1 MSFEEINAE
10 YQKRKKEKEQNLQSS
25 ENSQSI
31 NNINSRQVA
40 ENFLSIRVRDLFN
53 NNNQFQTNYNKRYF
67 DSNGKFNSSVYRSDT
82 DNWLSAT
89 QKHYQYF
96 NTQADEIN
104 KLLDHNSG
112 ILDTK
117 YVSNIKKLLDD
128 GKKQNEEMLK
138 VASADK
144 DYYTQFDNEAHWR
157 SAYNNERFSQKYNG
171 YSYAEAKKALENA
184 SDKEEAQWLS
194 NNLNEF
200 MTSEDA
206 AKKIAEIDSQIKSL
220 GPDFSH
226 SSTFEEYA
234 DEAVDY
240 LYDRNNLKKEKQKYE
255 GIRSRKAEEE
265 KISELSSVKS
275 NSDFKKLS
283 AYDPKNS
290 NSDYDYIN
298 GLIKDT
304 RIASND
310 AVMTAML
317 KSYEN
322 NGYDAMTEEEKRVY
336 NYYYNSGNKEKAAE
350 YLSSIRNTLL
360 KRKSDSLSSDI
371 QKTVN
376 EAGFIGNT
384 VLSLATVPMNV
395 FGSIPAFLGDVAGM
409 ATGTY
414 SPYAS
419 TRNIQRAASD
429 IRGSVADKIADNTN
443 ITIGGQNVLSQAY
456 QGVMSTADS
465 LLGATTLGKLYTV
478 SMSMGAASQK
488 AQELYERGA
497 SDKQI
502 VTGGILS
509 GIAEGLFEKVS
520 LDHLLKA
527 KEATTLS
534 KLIYNFFI
542 AQGFVEGSEEVATD
556 IANFFID
563 EGVMG
568 SNSERANKVKKYT
581 ARGLS
586 EKEAEKRAILDKITE
601 AAWSGAVGAFSG
613 MLSGGAFSA
622 AETADTIKS
631 GSIVKNENNTEAL
644 KAAALETDRSS
655 EAYKLASEM
664 NKTKSEPSSFKTGA
678 LYKSTVSQQIKE
690 ANAGKS
696 QIEIE
701 NELIKSGLS
710 ETEAAVFSD
719 TISKLISGKKVSQSR
734 YNSLISNEKAS
745 GVLLRTAEDN
755 ADKQRQGQNK
765 AYQTQQLA
773 VSSKNKL
780 ISKINSLRES
790 NINISGEEITKG
802 LKQNGVSGYTAKKIS
817 PALEKYLN
825 GKNLTREE
833 TKLIAN
839 NAAVMKTANQIVNN
853 KLKSAQNEAVSQKEN
868 NITDETKTEI
878 PDDFDK
884 NISSEGKTIITKT
897 GKQITIES
905 INSLDKHGNMTFRT
919 SEGEEVNMKDVSYAS
934 DGEALVISAIASTSA
949 TPQAA
954 TMMYKAFEPGKHP
967 LNRAKF
973 YARGIQWPFN
983 DGLSRRAMRSP
994 GAYDISEKQAKIA
1007 YNAGREAAQNRD
1019 AERRAKTINK
1029 RAALTE
1035 NGEIKGN
1042 NQIFFEEGINQNTL
1056 SSKQK
1061 TGVETAK
1068 LLVNAGLSNDVHFF
1082 SSYTNSDG
1090 KRVFMYRGK
1099 ELSAPNG
1106 WYQPSD
1112 GSIWIDLN
1120 SGDDGQGLVLFTLS
1134 HELTHNIR
1142 AVSPDSF
1149 NRLADFLREEYGDNK
1164 FENLIEKELMRVREN
1179 DEYSKLSESELYDI
1193 AYEEVVCQ
1201 SMETMLT
1208 DTNAVEKFVKLR
1220 YKEPTVFE
1228 RIKNWISNFIE
1239 KIKAAYKGIK
1249 PDSEAGRVFQKTIKD
1264 FEKIEELFAEALNN
1278 AIESGMGEN
1287 NHSDDKN
1294 MSFSI
1299 RSGAKDDIE
1308 KVLKDKYYQAEI
1320 KLTETTPLIITS
1332 QKGAKNLPMLMKSS
1346 HIRENIFTEE
1356 EAKKAGL
1363 KTGKGINYHGL
1374 GKELFIK
1381 VIDGLEDVEY
1391 AYRGTKNANDPTRR
1405 ENYFLLISQYN
1416 DKYGNIINVPVF
1428 INETG
1433 RFNRV
1438 FIGTNKIAT
1447 VFGRSDFYKY
1457 IQNEI
1462 QKGNLVKIKNRS
1474 NSSSELTAPIAA
1486 DYVKNASKNIIRTNE
1501 PKSQEKEQENF
1512 SKNFSDTK
1520 VHFSLRNTV
1529 EETKDLIA
1537 VHNIKESKLLQSFQL
1552 GGLPSPSIAIA
1563 KASIGHNNFGEIS
1576 LVFDKASIDPAN
1588 QENYVYSSDAYTPT
1602 FPHISY
1608 KVNEQ
1613 FETRLRDKYYELSN
1627 KIGYDETRPLYKYIS
1642 EMEDELTRNNGEEG
1656 VIENVKNDTG
1666 IMQIFLQDSGK
1677 DKVEPVYKEEKKE
1690 ISEAIK
1696 EQYDFLITALGDDFF
1711 DGLKTPPGE
1720 KIFGHR
1726 RKYITE
1732 NLDKIKK
1739 AYSDFLKTTYGFSDE
1754 EAENV
1759 LANESVKTISDMITN
1774 IYLYR
1779 RSSSAVKQVYDSEA
1793 TKKAIE
1799 NAVNKKEY
1807 YDWVDNLFK
1816 GIAEKKGIRNQTD
1829 TFDSKGNRRSFEL
1842 LNYEYTLENI
1852 VRAMKESDSKGM
1864 SLLGGNIFGAATT
1877 EYSSIEDIKADED
1890 RLYEISDE
1898 EKDAKNKEFNE
1909 RFSEIVYS
1917 LVKEPTNFMSQ
1928 NGGAELLIEAIIKFR
1943 TKSGIANYIKR
1954 EGDGW
1959 TEYSDHIVDD
1969 LMELVSDIRKMPTR
1983 YFEAKPQRPVYFNEV
1998 KAAVVPDNVSDEV
2011 RNGLSE
2017 LGISVVEYERDN
2029 NEARTRALNSLENLK
2044 FSRRNNSKEKKNSV
2058 DRAATTRYNS
2068 SIKWVYDR
2076 KLFTVVESKLFHQK
2090 ISEIN
2095 QGSQAFVKNA
2105 DGEYMLPIENKIV
2118 FTDGNYDS
2126 PQISKIIEV
2135 ITDYYSTFEEI
2146 KECIFDVERGL
2157 RTGNGISMQAFTNAF
2172 EEMLILQYSNQT
2184 DRIYEWETGKYKG
2197 TNRRKVIDNYRD
2209 EQERRRN
2216 AEKSENGAL
2225 TNDNEADSEEAA
2237 FSMPENKQSD
2247 RNTLPKSTKLNDA
2260 LEEREKKRLSDDVTR
2275 LHSLNIL
2282 VEKAFKGE
2290 KIKQS
2295 TLINV
2300 ASLIMKEA
2308 GVTRGKTKTAEI
2320 LRTVYETL
2328 VGNRKISADEV
2339 ERLCREAAEKILD
2352 LRPAQSSRSEEVKE
2366 ALSSIRKQR
2375 ISLSDTQLQ
2384 EAKNSFGDEFRKIF
2398 LGKVTISSDGTS
2410 LEKAWQSWAE
2420 EFPGVFDKNTH
2431 EAQMLERI
2439 NDLYSQNFSEN
2450 KAETEYQRDELAL
2463 SIYDHYWKLTTLQ
2476 TYANNV
2482 QKEVNALTRKHREEI
2497 QKLREGQNDRIRK
2510 VNEQKRKER
2519 SEIILKERERAQ
2531 KAIQKNNNEYNEKR
2545 KEAAE
2550 KHARSQTR
2558 QMLVR
2563 QIESMESALK
2573 RTKKNNVKEELRDV
2587 VQQAVKSAKVLF
2599 RNEVTDSDII
2609 KATGEDGIATAS
2621 DKENEYIKQYKQ
2633 LLKSRDF
2640 YIKNIDELTERQPAG
2655 YLERIEEYYS
2665 KIDSID
2671 SQLSYRMKKLSS
2683 VIEGERR
2690 RINSAEVNEALGELS
2705 DAYGKLKDSDKPYLS
2720 RAFNQGVYDRLN
2732 ALRSILSGTKII
2744 DMTSAQLREV
2754 YDSYT
2759 AVLTTI
2765 KKSNELFA
2773 DGKQSDIDE
2782 TENTVRNE
2790 ITSKNRS
2797 DRNRMAVTR
2806 FLRDFAWADLKPIYA
2821 MRMIGSD
2828 TLTKLYRNVRSG
2840 EDKWIKTMQ
2849 KARDFELE
2857 TKKKFHFKDWD
2868 RTKNFTVTA
2877 RNGNKCELSLE
2888 QVMSLY
2894 AYSMREQA
2902 QEHLNVGGF
2911 RFKDGI
2917 KEVKEKGI
2925 TVKYEVNN
2933 SMTYNLGA
2941 EEMFKIANLLT
2952 EEQREYVKAMQ
2963 NYLSTTMADLGNDVS
2978 LQLYGIKLFRE
2989 KNYFPIKT
2997 AEEFRHFNAEKTQ
3010 DGEIQLVNNG
3020 MTKETVPDAK
3030 NPIILDDFSNIWAG
3044 HVDTMAKYNALVLP
3058 LEDFKRVYGSYSN
3071 EEGNSQSVRGAIRN
3085 AFGDAPVKYIQQLL
3099 RDMNGGSINQ
3109 NGMNDISGKMTSL
3122 MKRGAVFAS
3131 MSVTVQQ
3138 PSAIAR
3144 AMAYISPKYFIPDKS
3159 YEFKKHSEKWNEL
3172 KQYAPIAAIKEMGYF
3187 DTGMGKSSVDWLNAD
3202 EYEGIK
3208 EKAFAFIKDGNYR
3221 DEALSWTASMA
3232 DEITWVAIWNASKRE
3247 ASAKGFTGKEMLE
3260 KAGKKF
3266 TEVIEL
3272 TQVYDSVFSRSQL
3285 MRSKD
3290 GLNKMMTA
3298 FMAEPTTQ
3306 INMLADAVI
3315 QGKRKGGEEG
3325 IKFGGKVGAAL
3336 VANVFFNSIL
3346 KALVTM
3352 GRDDDEEKKL
3362 AEKYLGKFSSDFIE
3376 SLNPLQNIP
3385 YVKDIISLCQGY
3397 DVERTDLSV
3406 VTEVINAVRYVGSD
3420 NKTTFEK
3427 AEKLVGA
3434 LGNLCGIPAKN
3445 IWRDFKGAY
3454 NIVLTVKNNGVIM
3467 SKEEILPTVTEAISG
3482 ESSAANQ
3489 KSKIFKALL
3498 SGKKERIDKL
3508 KKEYED
3514 EDEFFSVVKSVVSE
3528 RYKNG
3533 IVKPEQAKYF
3543 LINYGGLSREEAEDR
3558 ISYLDFKKKYK
3569 YDLSQSQ
3576 VTNYY
3581 DVCETVGISLD
3592 VYADYIDKVR
3602 KCEGED
3608 KDGDGKT
3615 DSGSKKAAVLNVI
3628 NSLPLNSAQKD
3639 ALYLLNYSKNE
3650 LSKAPWH

>member
-1 MSFEEINAE
+1 M
-10 YQKRKKEKEQNLQSS
+10 
-25 ENSQSI
+25 
-31 NNINSRQVA
+31 
-40 ENFLSIRVRDLFN
+40 
-53 NNNQFQTNYNKRYF
+53 
-67 DSNGKFNSSVYRSDT
+67 
-82 DNWLSAT
+82 
-89 QKHYQYF
+89 
-96 NTQADEIN
+96 
-104 KLLDHNSG
+104 
-112 ILDTK
+112 
-117 YVSNIKKLLDD
+117 
-128 GKKQNEEMLK
+128 
-138 VASADK
+138 
-144 DYYTQFDNEAHWR
+144 
-157 SAYNNERFSQKYNG
+157 
-171 YSYAEAKKALENA
+171 
-184 SDKEEAQWLS
+184 
-194 NNLNEF
+194 
-200 MTSEDA
+200 
-206 AKKIAEIDSQIKSL
+206 
-220 GPDFSH
+220 
-226 SSTFEEYA
+226 
-234 DEAVDY
+234 
-240 LYDRNNLKKEKQKYE
+240 
-255 GIRSRKAEEE
+255 
-265 KISELSSVKS
+265 
-275 NSDFKKLS
+275 
-283 AYDPKNS
+283 
-290 NSDYDYIN
+290 
-298 GLIKDT
+298 
-304 RIASND
+304 
-310 AVMTAML
+310 
-317 KSYEN
+317 
-322 NGYDAMTEEEKRVY
+322 
-336 NYYYNSGNKEKAAE
+336 
-350 YLSSIRNTLL
+350 
-360 KRKSDSLSSDI
+360 
-371 QKTVN
+371 
-376 EAGFIGNT
+376 
-384 VLSLATVPMNV
+384 
-395 FGSIPAFLGDVAGM
+395 
-409 ATGTY
+409 
-414 SPYAS
+414 
-419 TRNIQRAASD
+419 
-429 IRGSVADKIADNTN
+429 
-443 ITIGGQNVLSQAY
+443 
-456 QGVMSTADS
+456 
-465 LLGATTLGKLYTV
+465 
-478 SMSMGAASQK
+478 
-488 AQELYERGA
+488 
-497 SDKQI
+497 
-502 VTGGILS
+502 
-509 GIAEGLFEKVS
+509 
-520 LDHLLKA
+520 
-527 KEATTLS
+527 
-534 KLIYNFFI
+534 
-542 AQGFVEGSEEVATD
+542 
-556 IANFFID
+556 
-563 EGVMG
+563 
-568 SNSERANKVKKYT
+568 
-581 ARGLS
+581 
-586 EKEAEKRAILDKITE
+586 
-601 AAWSGAVGAFSG
+601 
-613 MLSGGAFSA
+613 
-622 AETADTIKS
+622 
-631 GSIVKNENNTEAL
+631 
-644 KAAALETDRSS
+644 
-655 EAYKLASEM
+655 
-664 NKTKSEPSSFKTGA
+664 
-678 LYKSTVSQQIKE
+678 
-690 ANAGKS
+690 
-696 QIEIE
+696 
-701 NELIKSGLS
+701 
-710 ETEAAVFSD
+710 
-719 TISKLISGKKVSQSR
+719 
-734 YNSLISNEKAS
+734 
-745 GVLLRTAEDN
+745 
-755 ADKQRQGQNK
+755 
-765 AYQTQQLA
+765 
-773 VSSKNKL
+773 
-780 ISKINSLRES
+780 
-790 NINISGEEITKG
+790 
-802 LKQNGVSGYTAKKIS
+802 
-817 PALEKYLN
+817 
-825 GKNLTREE
+825 
-833 TKLIAN
+833 
-839 NAAVMKTANQIVNN
+839 
-853 KLKSAQNEAVSQKEN
+853 
-868 NITDETKTEI
+868 
-878 PDDFDK
+878 
-884 NISSEGKTIITKT
+884 
-897 GKQITIES
+897 
-905 INSLDKHGNMTFRT
+905 
-919 SEGEEVNMKDVSYAS
+919 
-934 DGEALVISAIASTSA
+934 
-949 TPQAA
+949 
-954 TMMYKAFEPGKHP
+954 
-967 LNRAKF
+967 
-973 YARGIQWPFN
+973 
-983 DGLSRRAMRSP
+983 
-994 GAYDISEKQAKIA
+994 
-1007 YNAGREAAQNRD
+1007 
-1019 AERRAKTINK
+1019 
-1029 RAALTE
+1029 
-1035 NGEIKGN
+1035 
-1042 NQIFFEEGINQNTL
+1042 
-1056 SSKQK
+1056 
-1061 TGVETAK
+1061 
-1068 LLVNAGLSNDVHFF
+1068 
-1082 SSYTNSDG
+1082 
-1090 KRVFMYRGK
+1090 
-1099 ELSAPNG
+1099 
-1106 WYQPSD
+1106 
-1112 GSIWIDLN
+1112 
-1120 SGDDGQGLVLFTLS
+1120 
-1134 HELTHNIR
+1134 
-1142 AVSPDSF
+1142 
-1149 NRLADFLREEYGDNK
+1149 
-1164 FENLIEKELMRVREN
+1164 
-1179 DEYSKLSESELYDI
+1179 
-1193 AYEEVVCQ
+1193 
-1201 SMETMLT
+1201 
-1208 DTNAVEKFVKLR
+1208 
-1220 YKEPTVFE
+1220 
-1228 RIKNWISNFIE
+1228 
-1239 KIKAAYKGIK
+1239 
-1249 PDSEAGRVFQKTIKD
+1249 
-1264 FEKIEELFAEALNN
+1264 
-1278 AIESGMGEN
+1278 
-1287 NHSDDKN
+1287 
-1294 MSFSI
+1294 
-1299 RSGAKDDIE
+1299 
-1308 KVLKDKYYQAEI
+1308 
-1320 KLTETTPLIITS
+1320 
-1332 QKGAKNLPMLMKSS
+1332 
-1346 HIRENIFTEE
+1346 
-1356 EAKKAGL
+1356 
-1363 KTGKGINYHGL
+1363 
-1374 GKELFIK
+1374 
-1381 VIDGLEDVEY
+1381 
-1391 AYRGTKNANDPTRR
+1391 
-1405 ENYFLLISQYN
+1405 
-1416 DKYGNIINVPVF
+1416 
-1428 INETG
+1428 
-1433 RFNRV
+1433 
-1438 FIGTNKIAT
+1438 
-1447 VFGRSDFYKY
+1447 
-1457 IQNEI
+1457 
-1462 QKGNLVKIKNRS
+1462 
-1474 NSSSELTAPIAA
+1474 
-1486 DYVKNASKNIIRTNE
+1486 
-1501 PKSQEKEQENF
+1501 
-1512 SKNFSDTK
+1512 
-1520 VHFSLRNTV
+1520 
-1529 EETKDLIA
+1529 
-1537 VHNIKESKLLQSFQL
+1537 
-1552 GGLPSPSIAIA
+1552 
-1563 KASIGHNNFGEIS
+1563 
-1576 LVFDKASIDPAN
+1576 
-1588 QENYVYSSDAYTPT
+1588 
-1602 FPHISY
+1602 
-1608 KVNEQ
+1608 
-1613 FETRLRDKYYELSN
+1613 
-1627 KIGYDETRPLYKYIS
+1627 
-1642 EMEDELTRNNGEEG
+1642 
-1656 VIENVKNDTG
+1656 
-1666 IMQIFLQDSGK
+1666 
-1677 DKVEPVYKEEKKE
+1677 
-1690 ISEAIK
+1690 
-1696 EQYDFLITALGDDFF
+1696 
-1711 DGLKTPPGE
+1711 
-1720 KIFGHR
+1720 
-1726 RKYITE
+1726 
-1732 NLDKIKK
+1732 
-1739 AYSDFLKTTYGFSDE
+1739 
-1754 EAENV
+1754 
-1759 LANESVKTISDMITN
+1759 
-1774 IYLYR
+1774 
-1779 RSSSAVKQVYDSEA
+1779 
-1793 TKKAIE
+1793 
-1799 NAVNKKEY
+1799 
-1807 YDWVDNLFK
+1807 
-1816 GIAEKKGIRNQTD
+1816 
-1829 TFDSKGNRRSFEL
+1829 
-1842 LNYEYTLENI
+1842 
-1852 VRAMKESDSKGM
+1852 
-1864 SLLGGNIFGAATT
+1864 
-1877 EYSSIEDIKADED
+1877 
-1890 RLYEISDE
+1890 
-1898 EKDAKNKEFNE
+1898 
-1909 RFSEIVYS
+1909 
-1917 LVKEPTNFMSQ
+1917 
-1928 NGGAELLIEAIIKFR
+1928 
-1943 TKSGIANYIKR
+1943 
-1954 EGDGW
+1954 
-1959 TEYSDHIVDD
+1959 
-1969 LMELVSDIRKMPTR
+1969 
-1983 YFEAKPQRPVYFNEV
+1983 
-1998 KAAVVPDNVSDEV
+1998 
-2011 RNGLSE
+2011 
-2017 LGISVVEYERDN
+2017 
-2029 NEARTRALNSLENLK
+2029 NSLENLK

-2058 DRAATTRYNS
+2058 DKRKKALYNEFETIARIWAGS
-2068 SIKWVYDR
+2068 APVGNMLVLFDSKKNTH
-2076 KLFTVVESKLFHQK
+2076 KLIESTEGDGNFIVL
-2090 ISEIN
+2090 S
-2095 QGSQAFVKNA
+2095 QGSREKMNEEKERYAWRYERDEIQDFKPRGGS
-2105 DGEYMLPIENKIV
+2105 DRLPQGVWSEQGNNGWDNDISGHGREAERNDEFFYGILRKKK
-2118 FTDGNYDS
+2118 TDG
-2126 PQISKIIEV
+2126 
-2135 ITDYYSTFEEI
+2135 
-2146 KECIFDVERGL
+2146 
-2157 RTGNGISMQAFTNAF
+2157 TGNPA
-2172 EEMLILQYSNQT
+2172 
-2184 DRIYEWETGKYKG
+2184 ET
-2197 TNRRKVIDNYRD
+2197 
-2209 EQERRRN
+2209 ERN
-2216 AEKSENGAL
+2216 S
-2225 TNDNEADSEEAA
+2225 DINEADSEEAA

-2290 KIKQS
+2290 RIKQS

-2375 ISLSDTQLQ
+2375 ISLSDTQIQ
-2384 EAKNSFGDEFRKIF
+2384 EAKNSFGDEFRKNF
-2398 LGKVTISSDGTS
+2398 LGKMTISADGTS

-2439 NDLYSQNFSEN
+2439 NELYSQNFSEN

-2497 QKLREGQNDRIRK
+2497 QKLKEDQNDRIRK

-2531 KAIQKNNNEYNEKR
+2531 KAIQKNNKEYNEKR

-2563 QIESMESALK
+2563 RIESMESALK

-2621 DKENEYIKQYKQ
+2621 DKENGYIKQYKQ

-2640 YIKNIDELTERQPAG
+2640 YIKSIDELTERQPAG
-2655 YLERIEEYYS
+2655 YLERIDEYYS

-2671 SQLSYRMKKLSS
+2671 SQLSYRAKKLSS

-2732 ALRSILSGTKII
+2732 ALKSILSGTKII

-2773 DGKQSDIDE
+2773 EGKQSDIDE

-2828 TLTKLYRNVRSG
+2828 TLTKLYRNIRSG
-2840 EDKWIKTMQ
+2840 EDKWIQTMQ

-2857 TKKKFHFKDWD
+2857 TKKKFHFKDWN
-2868 RTKNFTVTA
+2868 RAENFTVTA

-2933 SMTYNLGA
+2933 SLTYNLGA

-2952 EEQREYVKAMQ
+2952 EEQREYVKSMQ

-2978 LQLYGIKLFRE
+2978 IQLYGIKLFRE

-3071 EEGNSQSVRGAIRN
+3071 EEGNSQSVRGTIRN

-3172 KQYAPIAAIKEMGYF
+3172 KKYAPIAAIKEMGYF
-3187 DTGMGKSSVDWLNAD
+3187 DTGMGKSAVDWLNAE

-3315 QGKRKGGEEG
+3315 QGKRKGRKEG

-3376 SLNPLQNIP
+3376 NLNPLQNIP

-3406 VTEVINAVRYVGSD
+3406 MTEVINAVRFVGSD

-3454 NIVLTVKNNGVIM
+3454 NIVSTVKNNGVLM
-3467 SKEEILPTVTEAISG
+3467 SKEEIFPTVTEAIS
-3482 ESSAANQ
+3482 ESSATNQ
-3489 KSKIFKALL
+3489 KSKVFKALL

-3508 KKEYED
+3508 KEEYED